1 MSSNPG
7 QTIIR
12 KAHPPGRLRALWQR
26 REVLFALTFR
36 QIRGRF
42 AKPLVG
48 LLWLV
53 LQPVLL
59 ALVFSLFFGF
69 LVRVPSN
76 GMPYPAMVFTG
87 VALWSLVQYAAT
99 QGANAYDS
107 AAPLLRQAPL
117 PRLYPVLAGTLSAT
131 LDSLIALFIAFITGL
146 LLGAHP
152 GWPLLAA
159 PAIIVLA
166 MIAAFGLAS
175 LLAVL
180 CGLWR
185 DSRQM
190 VPLLLQIL
198 MFASPVIYP
207 LSLVPQNWQRLY
219 SLNPFAG
226 IISALRWSL
235 LGAPAPDPVNFS
247 ISAVMALLTGL
258 AGLWV
263 FFKLEGRA
271 ADAL

>member
-1 MSSNPG
+1 MP
-7 QTIIR
+7 QDQCKTIIR
-12 KAHPPGRLRALWQR
+12 KARPPGRLKALWQR

-42 AKPLVG
+42 AKPVVG
-48 LLWLV
+48 LVWLV

-59 ALVFSLFFGF
+59 ALVFSFFFGF

-87 VALWSLVQYAAT
+87 VALWSLVQHAAM
-99 QGANAYDS
+99 QGANAYEA

-131 LDSLIALFIAFITGL
+131 LDSVIALIIAFLTGL
-146 LLGAHP
+146 VLGTHP
-152 GWPLLAA
+152 GWPVLAA
-159 PAIIVLA
+159 PAILVLA
-166 MIAAFGLAS
+166 MFAAFGLS
-175 LLAVL
+175 SFLAVL

-185 DSRQM
+185 DARQM
-190 VPLLLQIL
+190 VPLLLQLL

-207 LSLVPQNWQRLY
+207 LSLVPQDWQRLY
-219 SLNPFAG
+219 ALNPFAG

-247 ISAVMALLTGL
+247 ISAAMALASGL

-263 FFKLEGRA
+263 FFMLEGRA

>member
-1 MSSNPG
+1 MQSEHR
-7 QTIIR
+7 TTMIR
-12 KAHPPGRLRALWQR
+12 KAQPPGRLKALWQR
-26 REVLFALTFR
+26 REVLLALTFR

-42 AKPLVG
+42 SKPVVG
-48 LLWLV
+48 LIWLV

-59 ALVFSLFFGF
+59 ALVFSLFFGL

-87 VALWSLVQYAAT
+87 VALWSLVQNAAT
-99 QGANAYDS
+99 QGANAYES

-117 PRLYPVLAGTLSAT
+117 PRLYPVLAGVFSAT
-131 LDSLIALFIAFITGL
+131 LDSLIALVIALLTGL
-146 LLGAHP
+146 AFGVHP

-159 PAIIVLA
+159 PGIVLLA
-166 MIAAFGLAS
+166 MIAAFGLSA

-190 VPLLLQIL
+190 VPLGLQVL

-207 LSLVPQNWQRLY
+207 LSLVPQDWQRLY
-219 SLNPFAG
+219 ALNPFAG
-226 IISALRWSL
+226 IINALRWSL

-247 ISAVMALLTGL
+247 ISALSALVLGMTGL
-258 AGLWV
+258 WIFLA
-263 FFKLEGRA
+263 LEGRA